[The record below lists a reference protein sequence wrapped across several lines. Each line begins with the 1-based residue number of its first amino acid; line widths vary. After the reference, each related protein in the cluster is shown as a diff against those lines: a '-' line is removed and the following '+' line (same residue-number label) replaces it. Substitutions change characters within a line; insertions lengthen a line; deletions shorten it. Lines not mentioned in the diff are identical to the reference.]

1 MALLNIR
8 FGRADDTGAIQS
20 VPFKSENVTTGAA
33 SAQSSNSAG
42 NDGYCIITCQAGN
55 AYVKFGANPTAA
67 AGSDHLLIAGATYIF
82 RDVEPG
88 FKVAHI
94 NGP

>member
-8 FGRADDTGAIQS
+8 FGRADDSGAIQS
-20 VPFKSENVTTGAA
+20 VPFRAEDATTGVT
-33 SAQSSNSAG
+33 SALSTNSAG
-42 NDGYCIITCQAGN
+42 NDGYCVITCQGGN

-67 AGSDHLLIAGATYIF
+67 AGSDHLLIAGATYVF